1 MVSFSD
7 FYPCLSIDNSEDR
20 IIFNVTLIIA
30 SFDQKPTNILNFL
43 LFVFEFFFIALI
55 FLYSLVPQYL
65 TKLLFAFLKSFPNS
79 ASKRTEYSLLSFL
92 CVLFA
97 SNPVNFLLYSPGQ
110 ECSFFSSC
118 HITTSCPSF
127 TGLIFSSSHLFPPWS
142 IWKKKSREI
151 HIPCT
156 ENANPLFWNIYN
168 LSPRKWLEWKYLR
181 HCKTF

>member
-97 SNPVNFLLYSPGQ
+97 SNPINFLLYSPGQ

-142 IWKKKSREI
+142 LSFLNSF
-151 HIPCT
+151 T
-156 ENANPLFWNIYN
+156 TYN
-168 LSPRKWLEWKYLR
+168 LSPERQHLIVYSCDVILKLFFALVLE
-181 HCKTF
+181 